1 MVIKLWL
8 NQEAYMG
15 WASGW
20 NGGTRNRY
28 KKSGR
33 EHFWKASTNN
43 TTKKMRRQH

>member
-20 NGGTRNRY
+20 NGGQETDT
-28 KKSGR
+28 KI
-33 EHFWKASTNN
+33 WKGTFLESLN
-43 TTKKMRRQH
+43 